1 MADRDDGAV
10 STLPCGIRDIVAHP
24 AIATVLAWVAVN
36 NHRATA
42 LLQEFL
48 ALWCAQRRARG
59 APMPLLD
66 GNILTA
72 VAKFVASPEHKQSK
86 TFKAEDWEEMLGVK
100 AHVRA
105 SIDPADLPG
114 KLFSSVTHFSAAQV
128 ITALD
133 NNIVAQFKRTV
144 VNVLKLAAIATGR
157 VADAK
162 AANNLAYATAT
173 HLLASQQEYDSGK
186 WLPAEAWLWDLVQPK
201 PWVATLRDAAET
213 CAVYSDA
220 KPVAYFVKTVPQA
233 YLPVMIDM
241 NNILNAD
248 PCAQAYRLAGL
259 QLFPMCTSS
268 IPDFCRV
275 DVAGLRDILVFAC
288 PDVLPRVGPYA
299 DCRKTNTTFTDEM
312 RAFVWNAAFRMGRK
326 EFSSARSK
334 DGWLVFGKSIQVDGV
349 SARIQRLRSA
359 VKLADAYASQ
369 QRLPD
374 ERYARINLSSQSIDK
389 QTKAQSAETAKQQA
403 RHFAVHEP
411 PLPDGVSGA
420 TCPKTR
426 AQTCADEWKRR
437 SEAFI
442 CSSTDESPPR
452 PHPEYLRSKPPRR

>member
-1 MADRDDGAV
+1 MCR
-10 STLPCGIRDIVAHP
+10 
-24 AIATVLAWVAVN
+24 
-36 NHRATA
+36 
-42 LLQEFL
+42 
-48 ALWCAQRRARG
+48 
-59 APMPLLD
+59 
-66 GNILTA
+66 
-72 VAKFVASPEHKQSK
+72 
-86 TFKAEDWEEMLGVK
+86 
-100 AHVRA
+100 
-105 SIDPADLPG
+105 
-114 KLFSSVTHFSAAQV
+114 
-128 ITALD
+128 
-133 NNIVAQFKRTV
+133 
-144 VNVLKLAAIATGR
+144 
-157 VADAK
+157 
-162 AANNLAYATAT
+162 
-173 HLLASQQEYDSGK
+173 
-186 WLPAEAWLWDLVQPK
+186 
-201 PWVATLRDAAET
+201 
-213 CAVYSDA
+213 VYSYA
-220 KPVAYFVKTVPQA
+220 KPVAYFVKTAPQA

-241 NNILNAD
+241 NNILNAS
-248 PCAQAYRLAGL
+248 PRAQANRLAGM

-275 DVAGLRDILVFAC
+275 DFAGLLVFAC
-288 PDVLPRVGPYA
+288 PDVLPRAGPYA

-359 VKLADAYASQ
+359 VKLADVSASQ
-369 QRLPD
+369 QRLPAAQYD
-374 ERYARINLSSQSIDK
+374 RINLSSQSIDK
-389 QTKAQSAETAKQQA
+389 QTTAQKAETAKQQA
-403 RHFAVHEP
+403 RHFAVYEP